1 MLPAH
6 RPLAPV
12 RSTRTSVLDHY
23 YTLALSLPRLGRSSD
38 SARWSNRLWSASSL
52 DSMRSLLSFD
62 SALPRWTRKDVSTT
76 MARSCKNS
84 DCPVLE
90 VRQEVPDIAVVP
102 EHRGPLI
109 VLTLLRRELAPPSP
123 GVQRPADQETRQQD
137 EAQIIA
143 SPELLQ
149 RILRACVPAAWANQ
163 AAALWLTV
171 ASAIS
176 LRSSSACFSSSRL
189 ACKSSTASSLPSCF
203 AQAMSV
209 P

>member
-1 MLPAH
+1 MLGGTRFPFGHSRDQKHIPESWSRQQASIH
-6 RPLAPV
+6 RPRLN
-12 RSTRTSVLDHY
+12 RVLRE
-23 YTLALSLPRLGRSSD
+23 LRL
-38 SARWSNRLWSASSL
+38 
-52 DSMRSLLSFD
+52 
-62 SALPRWTRKDVSTT
+62 
-76 MARSCKNS
+76 
-84 DCPVLE
+84 PVLE
-90 VRQEVPDIAVVP
+90 GRSQEVPDIAVVP

-189 ACKSSTASSLPSCF
+189 ACKSSMASSLPSCF